1 MKQTESLYKDTEFG
15 KWLEAMPKNVKSNYN
30 EWNVDMGG
38 TRVQVIFFIEDE
50 EE

>member
-15 KWLEAMPKNVKSNYN
+15 KWLESMPKNVKSNYN

-38 TRVQVIFFIEDE
+38 TRVQVTFFIEDE